1 MVFVRSDQTLHLK
14 SIHMIV
20 CKSYHNEKRDG
31 KSNCFASRRLENLV
45 KVIHSWTIF
54 PLENGQGATLRGFLP
69 QQRDLSL
76 TPSQAISLHHHPPLP
91 AYLQITLD
99 SKAFFT

>member
-1 MVFVRSDQTLHLK
+1 
-14 SIHMIV
+14 MIV

-91 AYLQITLD
+91 ALPTGLRCLQLF
-99 SKAFFT
+99 SRPSCGPGWRP

>member
-1 MVFVRSDQTLHLK
+1 MVFVKFDQTLHLK

-31 KSNCFASRRLENLV
+31 KNNCFASRRLENLV
-45 KVIHSWTIF
+45 KVIQT
-54 PLENGQGATLRGFLP
+54 GATLRGYLL

-76 TPSQAISLHHHPPLP
+76 TPS
-91 AYLQITLD
+91 
-99 SKAFFT
+99 

>member
-1 MVFVRSDQTLHLK
+1 MVFVKSDQSLHLK

-45 KVIHSWTIF
+45 KVVQTGGHPQRLPS
-54 PLENGQGATLRGFLP
+54 PAEGSESDTLTAH
-69 QQRDLSL
+69 LSS
-76 TPSQAISLHHHPPLP
+76 PPPFPPLS

-99 SKAFFT
+99 SKALFT